1 MIRDWKLMG
10 EIFTAI
16 EEERFEEMAD
26 EKRNHSNTMNDHV
39 FLDFMRHVEMLL
51 DAGYLKGIEIGFS
64 GKQYYFTIDNPRI
77 TLSGYDFA
85 DTVKDK
91 KLLNKTLDLIEKSGL
106 VATFETIK
114 YFTPISI
121 KFFAECIRAHMQ

>member
-1 MIRDWKLMG
+1 MVRDWNLMG

-26 EKRNHSNTMNDHV
+26 EKREHSKTMKDKV
-39 FLDFMRHVEMLL
+39 FFDFMHHVEMLI

-64 GKQYYFTIDNPRI
+64 GKQFYFTIDNPRI

-85 DTVKDK
+85 DAVKDE
-91 KLLNKTLDLIEKSGL
+91 KLLNKTLEYIEKAGL
-106 VATFETIK
+106 VASFETIK
-114 YFTPISI
+114 YFTPV
-121 KFFAECIRAHMQ
+121 AIRYFVELVQAMNI

>member
-1 MIRDWKLMG
+1 MVRDWELMG

-26 EKRNHSNTMNDHV
+26 EKREHSKTMKDKV
-39 FLDFMRHVEMLL
+39 FFDFMRHVEMLI

-64 GKQYYFTIDNPRI
+64 GKQFYFTIDNPRI

-85 DTVKDK
+85 DAVKDK
-91 KLLNKTLDLIEKSGL
+91 KLLNKTLELIEKSGL

-114 YFTPISI
+114 YFTPVAINHFVELI
-121 KFFAECIRAHMQ
+121 KAIKG